1 MKVKIPLLR
10 TIQRNLLTAR
20 FARAF
25 GLLLSSGMDL
35 NSALDAVEVII
46 GNRYIKKQFHEA
58 AENVRQ
64 GMALTVA
71 FETYKLFPQMMVQM
85 ITIGE
90 KTGTLDEVLMR
101 SCVFFDNQVE
111 TSLNSMT
118 AKIQP
123 VMLLLMG
130 GIIGTLFIA
139 VYSPMLSI
147 MQNLSI

>member
-1 MKVKIPLLR
+1 MYIPFVR
-10 TIQRNLLTAR
+10 TIQHNLFTAR

-35 NSALDAVEVII
+35 NSAMDAIEVII
-46 GNRYIKKQFHEA
+46 SNRYLKKKFHDA
-58 AENVRQ
+58 AESVRQ
-64 GMALTVA
+64 GMSLTVA
-71 FETYKLFPQMMVQM
+71 FETYKLFPQMMIQM

-90 KTGTLDEVLMR
+90 RTGTLDEVMTR

-111 TSLNSMT
+111 TSLNSVT
-118 AKIQP
+118 SKIQP
-123 VMLLLMG
+123 VMLMLMG

-147 MQNLSI
+147 MNNINI